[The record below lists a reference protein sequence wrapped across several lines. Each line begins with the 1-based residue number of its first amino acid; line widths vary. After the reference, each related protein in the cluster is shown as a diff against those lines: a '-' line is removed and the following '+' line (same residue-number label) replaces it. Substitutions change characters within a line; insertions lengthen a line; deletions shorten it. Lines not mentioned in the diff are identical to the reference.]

1 MTTNGARNRRIKVG
15 LFALGAIA
23 LVGLVLIVFGGMR
36 FWRDKATYRV
46 VVADSVWGLER
57 GAAVLHNGIRVGTVE
72 RMETARDDL
81 DKVVVSIEIDAA
93 TPVRTDTEAV
103 LRYVGITGLKIVD
116 LRGGSLAAP
125 VLPRG
130 GTIPLGETMLDEG
143 ARHALEVMRQS
154 DELVRRAV
162 TVLERT
168 EEVMTNLAEVT
179 DSETLTAIDA
189 VLANARET
197 SANLARTSET
207 LDAIVGENRAALRAS
222 LASIEAASRGVVQVV
237 GSVDAIVADIAGV
250 VSTNETQL
258 QSAVNDIRQATRSFR
273 DLARDL
279 KARPS
284 RLLFSK
290 AAKDRKL
297 P

>member
-1 MTTNGARNRRIKVG
+1 MTTSARNRKIKVG
-15 LFALGAIA
+15 LFAVGAIA

-36 FWRDKATYRV
+36 FWRDKVAYRV
-46 VVADSVWGLER
+46 VVPDSVWGLER
-57 GAAVLHNGIRVGTVE
+57 GAGVFHNGIRVGTVE
-72 RMETARDDL
+72 NMQTASDDL
-81 DKVVVSIEIDAA
+81 DKVVVSIEVDNA

-125 VLPRG
+125 ALARG
-130 GTIPLGETMLDEG
+130 GTIRLGETMLDEA
-143 ARHALEVMRQS
+143 ARRALEVMRQS
-154 DELVRRAV
+154 DELVASAV
-162 TVLERT
+162 RVLERT
-168 EEVMTNLAEVT
+168 EEVMANVAEVT
-179 DSETLTAIDA
+179 DPETLAAIDA
-189 VLANARET
+189 VLANARQT
-197 SANLARTSET
+197 SANLARTSQT
-207 LDAIVGENRAALRAS
+207 LDAIVDENRVALKAS
-222 LASIEAASRGVVQVV
+222 LASIEDASRGVVQVV
-237 GSVDAIVADIAGV
+237 GSIDAIVTDVAGV